1 MSINDKW
8 KTALE
13 GMGITGS
20 KADFLSEYAES
31 HSKDKVSH
39 SIDPILKNEEISDFP
54 NLLFPVVKKVF
65 AKTLAGDLGF
75 ASKEEVDKVKNR
87 IQVDNRDGKIDAVLE
102 DKEFVEK
109 KLEDDEEYKK
119 LMKKGVK
126 PMSAPTGQ
134 LFYLD
139 YKYGSDEN

>member
-20 KADFLSEYAES
+20 KAVFLSEYAES
-31 HSKDKVSH
+31 HSKDNST
-39 SIDPILKNEEISDFP
+39 DPILNDDFS

-65 AKTLAGDLGF
+65 AKTLAGDLVF

-87 IQVDNRDGKIDAVLE
+87 IKVDNRNGKIDAVLE

-109 KLEDDEEYKK
+109 KIEDDEEYKK
-119 LMKKGVK
+119 LMKKDVT
-126 PMSAPTGQ
+126 PISAPTGQ

-139 YKYGSDEN
+139 IKYETDEKKT

>member
-1 MSINDKW
+1 
-8 KTALE
+8 LQ
-13 GMGITGS
+13 
-20 KADFLSEYAES
+20 
-31 HSKDKVSH
+31 
-39 SIDPILKNEEISDFP
+39 
-54 NLLFPVVKKVF
+54 VKRK
-65 AKTLAGDLGF
+65 LD
-75 ASKEEVDKVKNR
+75 EVKNR

>member
-13 GMGITGS
+13 DMGITGS
-20 KADFLSEYAES
+20 KADFLSEYTES
-31 HSKDKVSH
+31 HSKDN

-65 AKTLAGDLGF
+65 AKTLGGDLGF
-75 ASKEEVDKVKNR
+75 ASKEEINEVKNR
-87 IQVDNRDGKIDAVLE
+87 IQIDNRDGKIDAVLE

-119 LMKKGVK
+119 LMKKGVT
-126 PMSAPTGQ
+126 PISAPTVS

>member
-31 HSKDKVSH
+31 HSKDEVSQ
-39 SIDPILKNEEISDFP
+39 NEESSDFP

-65 AKTLAGDLGF
+65 AKTLGGDLGF
-75 ASKEEVDKVKNR
+75 ASKEEIDEVKNR